1 MQLTIDKQ
9 SVLQVLGDK
18 GNLYLIPDYQRP
30 YSWQDDQILTL
41 FDDLRMFAVSGGSA
55 VVSGLGGAG
64 AAPADK
70 EAPEYFLGAVVTYQS
85 DADASGRQEI
95 IDGQQ
100 RLTSLTLLLRAL
112 YQRMQGKTDENSK
125 TVRKTIERCVWRTQG
140 PADEVMSDF
149 FKLDSDSALDEDKEE
164 LRKILTNGWANPL
177 LKSNYAKAYRLF
189 SKLVKEMEE
198 QNKYEY
204 LPVFSHIVLE
214 QVVLLPIRTESQTTA
229 LTVFNTINDR
239 GLPLRDSDIYKS
251 RMYKFFLGKG
261 KKDGFV
267 PKWKELEERCANLR
281 RKKGVAPMDE
291 LFQRYTPYQLVHW
304 ERKDGLQ
311 GVGNK
316 PYLNSA
322 KTRKFLAKDSYKVLS
337 REEALGE
344 LDDLSRFWAAAD
356 KRTEFSK
363 RIDNLLLVLSL
374 SPYES
379 YRNAL
384 TTYFMRNKRILQD
397 KDDEGFFSLLDRLAA
412 CIAGFSV
419 MNLPQGMA
427 AALLYDEM
435 RKIERG
441 SGGDFAGVRFRRLEL
456 EAAYFDKEFT
466 NTRPA
471 SKYLMTWR
479 ALIYP
484 DKSPKLAEG
493 MRLEDLSAA
502 PDKASAK
509 ERAAYARLGNKVLV
523 DGSFK
528 IPRSCRSF
536 AQRRLFLNQAGTNVE
551 LIELLSAKNFSAQDI
566 ALRDDAILTDILD
579 GLETRGVLRL

>member
-64 AAPADK
+64 SAPADK

-125 TVRKTIERCVWRTQG
+125 TVRKKIERCVWRTQG

-356 KRTEFSK
+356 KRTDFS
-363 RIDNLLLVLSL
+363 SA
-374 SPYES
+374 S
-379 YRNAL
+379 
-384 TTYFMRNKRILQD
+384 TTC
-397 KDDEGFFSLLDRLAA
+397 SW
-412 CIAGFSV
+412 S
-419 MNLPQGMA
+419 
-427 AALLYDEM
+427 
-435 RKIERG
+435 
-441 SGGDFAGVRFRRLEL
+441 
-456 EAAYFDKEFT
+456 
-466 NTRPA
+466 
-471 SKYLMTWR
+471 
-479 ALIYP
+479 
-484 DKSPKLAEG
+484 
-493 MRLEDLSAA
+493 
-502 PDKASAK
+502 
-509 ERAAYARLGNKVLV
+509 
-523 DGSFK
+523 
-528 IPRSCRSF
+528 
-536 AQRRLFLNQAGTNVE
+536 
-551 LIELLSAKNFSAQDI
+551 
-566 ALRDDAILTDILD
+566 
-579 GLETRGVLRL
+579 